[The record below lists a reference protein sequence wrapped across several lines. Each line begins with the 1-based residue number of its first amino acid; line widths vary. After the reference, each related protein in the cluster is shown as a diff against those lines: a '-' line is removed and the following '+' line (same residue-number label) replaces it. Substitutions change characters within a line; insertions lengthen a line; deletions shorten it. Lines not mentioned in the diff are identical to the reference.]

1 MPINKI
7 LKNQFHKKKV
17 EKKKS
22 QLRLTQLTYDLVYKI
37 EITLHENSE
46 TNHEI

>member
-7 LKNQFHKKKV
+7 LKNQFYKKRV
-17 EKKKS
+17 EKNS
-22 QLRLTQLTYDLVYKI
+22 TQLMLTQLTCNPVYKI
-37 EITLHENSE
+37 EITPHKNSE